1 MPRAAR
7 REESRSTAAAG
18 VVRREWEA
26 RSTNMALTGLDIY
39 KLLPKTNCGDCG
51 SPTCLAF
58 AMRMAQK
65 KAELEECPHVSDEAK
80 EALAGASAPPMRLV
94 KIGAGEREIEIG
106 NETILFRHES
116 TFVHECAVAVR
127 IDTADD
133 TPIADQAKEIDGLQF
148 ERVGQQ
154 IGVNLVA
161 IPGDSGDAAAYA
173 ETVKTVTDNCA
184 LTPMLITDDPA
195 CMAEALKI
203 CADRKPLLAG
213 AAADNAEAMAALAKE
228 HGCPLVVAADDLEA
242 LAALT
247 DKVKAAGCE
256 DMILDVGARGTGDVI
271 ERLTQ
276 HRRYALK
283 KNFRPLGYPS
293 VAYAAADDPDEQ
305 LLQASAYVA
314 KYAGVVVTR
323 LRQPWQVLPLLTMR
337 QNIYTD
343 PQKPIQV
350 EPKVYEIGTVT
361 EESPLL
367 VTTNFSL
374 TYFTVEGDVE
384 ASRVPAYILVVD
396 TEGTSVL
403 TAYAA
408 EKFTAENIAKA
419 LENVSDKLKH
429 RKVIIP
435 GHVSVMSGK
444 LEDESGWEV
453 LVGPRESSG
462 IPSFLKTIW
471 KP

>member
-1 MPRAAR
+1 MP
-7 REESRSTAAAG
+7 
-18 VVRREWEA
+18 
-26 RSTNMALTGLDIY
+26 LTGLDIY

-65 KAELEECPHVSDEAK
+65 KAELEECPHVSEEAK
-80 EALAGASAPPMRLV
+80 ATLAGASAPPMRLV
-94 KIGAGEREIEIG
+94 KIGAGDHEIEIG
-106 NETILFRHES
+106 NETIMFRHES
-116 TFVHECAVAVR
+116 TFLHQCAVAIQ
-127 IDTADD
+127 IDPTDE
-133 TPIADQAKEIDGLQF
+133 TPPAEQAKQIDGLLF

-161 IPGDSGDAAAYA
+161 IPDDSGDPAKYA
-173 ETVKTVTDNCA
+173 EAVKTATDACA
-184 LTPMLITDDPA
+184 LTPMLMTADPE
-195 CMAEALKI
+195 CMAAALKV
-203 CADRKPLLAG
+203 CADRKPLLAS
-213 AAADNAEAMAALAKE
+213 ATADNAEAMAALAKE
-228 HGCPLVVAADDLEA
+228 NGCALVVAADGLEA

-247 DKVKAAGCE
+247 EKVKAAGCE
-256 DMILDVGARGTGDVI
+256 DMILDPGARDTGAVI
-271 ERLTQ
+271 QRLTE

-293 VAYAAADDPDEQ
+293 IAYAAADDPAEQ
-305 LLQASAYVA
+305 LLQASAYIA
-314 KYAGVVVTR
+314 KYAGVVVAR
-323 LRQPWQVLPLLTMR
+323 LREPWQVLPLLTMR

-350 EPKVYEIGTVT
+350 EPKLYEIGNVT
-361 EESPLL
+361 DESPLL

-384 ASRVPAYILVVD
+384 ASRVPSYILVVD

-408 EKFTAENIAKA
+408 EKFTAEGIAQA
-419 LENVSDKLKH
+419 LQNVGDRIKH

-462 IPSFLKTIW
+462 IPSYLKTVW

>member
-1 MPRAAR
+1 
-7 REESRSTAAAG
+7 
-18 VVRREWEA
+18 
-26 RSTNMALTGLDIY
+26 MALTGLDIY

-65 KAELEECPHVSDEAK
+65 KAELEECPHVSEEAK
-80 EALAGASAPPMRLV
+80 AALAGASAPPMRLV
-94 KIGAGEREIEIG
+94 KIGHDDHQIEIG
-106 NETILFRHES
+106 NETIMFRHES
-116 TFVHECAVAVR
+116 TFLHECAIA
-127 IDTADD
+127 IETDPGDE
-133 TPIADQAKEIDGLQF
+133 TPLAEQAKQIAGLTF

-154 IGVNLVA
+154 IGINLIA
-161 IPGDSGDAAAYA
+161 IPDDSGDPAKYA
-173 ETVKTVTDNCA
+173 DAVKTVTDACA
-184 LTPMLITDDPA
+184 LTPMLMTTNPE
-195 CMAEALKI
+195 CMAAALKV
-203 CADRKPLLAG
+203 CADRKPLLAS
-213 AAADNAEAMAALAKE
+213 ATADNAEAMAALAKE
-228 HGCPLVVAADDLEA
+228 NGCTLVVAADDLEA

-247 DKVKAAGCE
+247 EKVKAAGCE
-256 DMILDVGARGTGDVI
+256 DMIVDPGVRETGAVI
-271 ERLTQ
+271 ERLTEQ
-276 HRRYALK
+276 RRHALK

-293 VAYAAADDPDEQ
+293 IAYAAADDPAEQ
-305 LLQASAYVA
+305 LLQASAYIA
-314 KYAGVVVTR
+314 KYAGVVVTE
-323 LRQPWQVLPLLTMR
+323 LREPWQVLPLLTMR

-350 EPKVYEIGTVT
+350 EPKLYEIGNVT
-361 EESPLL
+361 DESPLL

-384 ASRVPAYILVVD
+384 ASRVPSYILVVD

-408 EKFTAENIAKA
+408 EKFTAEGIAQA
-419 LENVSDKLKH
+419 LANVGDRVKH
-429 RKVIIP
+429 HKIIIP

-462 IPSFLKTIW
+462 IPSYLKTVW